1 MVALSRRRKLAYAAS
16 AMGLVATV
24 ALAVLWAADVYVH
37 GRTQTEG
44 GVNVWGYR
52 GPVVGKKAPGSARL
66 VMLGG
71 STVYGWGL
79 PANES
84 IAAFLEQRL
93 RASRPDVSVVNLGA
107 PAQGAFG
114 FVFDLADYAYLDYD
128 LVILYEGVNDLGPY
142 VARGINNDYLWRRS
156 SPVFLM
162 TGYFP
167 ILPVV
172 LRDKA
177 TALGAGGSPGMP
189 GQVNFQPGLAT
200 RATASAL
207 RAAADIGDRVG
218 ERLGRLSADPPR
230 PVVDSECVPIWKP
243 YCASVKE
250 ALSWSLARDKRV
262 LVVSQPYISDSHV
275 EQQANL
281 AAMLQANFGADRRV
295 AYLNLGP
302 TIDMRDT
309 SVAYDGVHLVA
320 KGNDLVASHLLD
332 AVLRLLGEAGRGE

>member
-1 MVALSRRRKLAYAAS
+1 MVQVPPLSRRRKLTYAAI
-16 AMGLVATV
+16 AMTIVAAACVLVV
-24 ALAVLWAADVYVH
+24 ASADVYVH
-37 GRTQTEG
+37 WRTQDEG

-52 GPVVGKKAPGSARL
+52 GPVVAAKPPGSFRL

-93 RASRPDVSVVNLGA
+93 RASRPDTSVVNLGA

-114 FVFDLADYAYLDYD
+114 FAFDLADYAYLDYD
-128 LVILYEGVNDLGPY
+128 LAILYEGVNDLGPY

-156 SPVFLM
+156 SVVFRT

-177 TALGAGGSPGMP
+177 AALRAGNP
-189 GQVNFQPGLAT
+189 GQVAFEPGLAT

-207 RAAADIGDRVG
+207 RAAAEIGEQVG
-218 ERLGRLSADPPR
+218 ESMGRLSATPSR
-230 PVVDSECVPIWKP
+230 GAVDSECVAMWKP

-250 ALSWSLARDKRV
+250 AVARSLDRGKMV
-262 LVVSQPYISDSHV
+262 LVASQPYISDAHV

-281 AAMLQANFGADRRV
+281 EAMLTSAFGGDRRV
-295 AYLNLGP
+295 AYINLGHV
-302 TIDMRDT
+302 IDMRDT
-309 SVAYDGVHLVA
+309 SIAYDGVHLVA
-320 KGNDLVASHLLD
+320 KGNDLIASHLAE
-332 AVLRLLGEAGRGE
+332 AVKALLPVSGGAH

>member
-1 MVALSRRRKLAYAAS
+1 MVQLQRLSRRRKLAYAAV
-16 AMGLVATV
+16 AMSTVAVACVLLVAI
-24 ALAVLWAADVYVH
+24 ADIYVH
-37 GRTQTEG
+37 WQTQDEG

-52 GPVVGKKAPGSARL
+52 GSVVGAKPPGSIRL

-93 RASRPDVSVVNLGA
+93 RVSHPATSVVNLGA

-114 FVFDLADYAYLDYD
+114 FAFDLADFAYLDYD
-128 LVILYEGVNDLGPY
+128 MVVLYEGVNDLGPY
-142 VARGINNDYLWRRS
+142 VARGIDNDYLWRRS
-156 SPVFLM
+156 SPVFRM

-177 TALGAGGSPGMP
+177 AALRAGDPD
-189 GQVNFQPGLAT
+189 QVAFSPGLAT

-207 RAAADIGDRVG
+207 RAAAEIGDQVG
-218 ERLGRLSADPPR
+218 ESVGRLSATPSR
-230 PVVDSECVPIWKP
+230 VAVDSSCLAVWKP
-243 YCASVKE
+243 YCASVRE
-250 ALSWSLARDKRV
+250 AVTWSRARGKAV
-262 LVVSQPYISDSHV
+262 LVASQPYISDSHV

-281 AAMLQANFGADRRV
+281 EAMLKSTFGDDRQV
-295 AYLNLGP
+295 AYLNLGRV
-302 TIDMRDT
+302 IDMRDT
-309 SVAYDGVHLVA
+309 SIAYDGVHLVA
-320 KGNDLVASHLLD
+320 KGNDLIASHLVE
-332 AVLRLLGEAGRGE
+332 AVKALKPVSGGVH

>member
-1 MVALSRRRKLAYAAS
+1 MVQVSPLSRRRKLAYAVVAITTVAAACVLVVAS
-16 AMGLVATV
+16 A
-24 ALAVLWAADVYVH
+24 DIYVH
-37 GRTQTEG
+37 WRTQDEG

-52 GPVVGKKAPGSARL
+52 GPAVAAKPPGSLRL

-93 RASRPDVSVVNLGA
+93 RASQPDASVVNLGA

-114 FVFDLADYAYLDYD
+114 FAFDLADYAYLDYD

-156 SPVFLM
+156 SVVFRT

-177 TALGAGGSPGMP
+177 AALRGGHSD
-189 GQVNFQPGLAT
+189 QVAFEPGLAT

-207 RAAADIGDRVG
+207 RAAAEIGEQVG
-218 ERLGRLSADPPR
+218 ESVGRLSATPAR
-230 PVVDSECVPIWKP
+230 GAVDSECVAMWKP

-250 ALSWSLARDKRV
+250 AVQWARSRGKTV
-262 LVVSQPYISDSHV
+262 LVASQPYISDSHI

-281 AAMLQANFGADRRV
+281 EAMLTRAFGDDRRV
-295 AYLNLGP
+295 RYLNLGRV
-302 TIDMRDT
+302 IDMRDT
-309 SVAYDGVHLVA
+309 SIAYDGVHLVA
-320 KGNDLVASHLLD
+320 KGNDLIASHLVE
-332 AVLRLLGEAGRGE
+332 AVAELMPVSGGAH

>member
-1 MVALSRRRKLAYAAS
+1 MSGVALVT
-16 AMGLVATV
+16 LVILLT
-24 ALAVLWAADVYVH
+24 ADVYVH
-37 GRTQTEG
+37 WRTQAEG
-44 GVNVWGYR
+44 GVNAWGYR
-52 GPVVGKKAPGSARL
+52 GAVVGKKAPGSIRL

-93 RASRPDVSVVNLGA
+93 RASRPDTSVVNLGA

-114 FVFDLADYAYLDYD
+114 FVFDLADYSYLDYD
-128 LVILYEGVNDLGPY
+128 VVVLYEGVNDLGPY

-156 SPVFLM
+156 SPVFRM

-177 TALGAGGSPGMP
+177 TALRSGGTPGSPN
-189 GQVNFQPGLAT
+189 QVAFEPGLAT

-207 RAAADIGDRVG
+207 RAAADIGEQVG
-218 ERLGRLSADPPR
+218 ESLGQLSATPSR
-230 PVVDSECVPIWKP
+230 LMVDSECVAVWKP

-250 ALSWSLARDKRV
+250 AVTWSRARGKAV
-262 LVVSQPYISDSHV
+262 LVASQPYISDSHV

-281 AAMLQANFGADRRV
+281 AAMLQRAFAGDPRV
-295 AYLNLGP
+295 AYLNLGHV
-302 TIDMRDT
+302 IDMRDT
-309 SVAYDGVHLVA
+309 SIAYDGVHLVA
-320 KGNDLVASHLLD
+320 KGNDLIASHLAE
-332 AVLRLLGEAGRGE
+332 AVRELGASGGAR

>member
-1 MVALSRRRKLAYAAS
+1 MALSRRRKLAYAVV
-16 AMGLVATV
+16 AMSGAGV
-24 ALAVLWAADVYVH
+24 ALLVILLAADVYVH
-37 GRTQTEG
+37 WRTQDEG

-52 GPVVGKKAPGSARL
+52 GPAVGQKAPGSVRL

-84 IAAFLEQRL
+84 IAAFLERRL
-93 RASRPDVSVVNLGA
+93 RASQPGTSVVNLGA

-114 FVFDLADYAYLDYD
+114 FAFDLADYAYLDYD

-156 SPVFLM
+156 SAVFRM

-177 TALGAGGSPGMP
+177 AALRAGEP
-189 GQVNFQPGLAT
+189 GQVAFEPGLAT

-207 RAAADIGDRVG
+207 RTAAEIGEQVG
-218 ERLGRLSADPPR
+218 ESMGRLSGTPSRVA
-230 PVVDSECVPIWKP
+230 VDSECLAIWKP

-250 ALSWSLARDKRV
+250 AVSQSLAAGKAV
-262 LVVSQPYISDSHV
+262 LVASQPYISDSHV

-281 AAMLQANFGADRRV
+281 EAMLARAFGGDRRV
-295 AYLNLGP
+295 AYLNLGRV
-302 TIDMRDT
+302 IDMRDT
-309 SVAYDGVHLVA
+309 AIAYDGVHLVA
-320 KGNDLVASHLLD
+320 KGNDLIASHLAE
-332 AVLRLLGEAGRGE
+332 AVKTLTPVFGGAH